1 MNILSI
7 VKHAVGVST
16 SVGSGILVT
25 NIAKAFL
32 PPEQKILSKIATTT
46 ATVVLGSMLGDAAAT
61 YTDKVFTDVKKA
73 VQESNEVLRTEA
85 NKDEKD
91 AQ

>member
-7 VKHAVGVST
+7 VKHTIGIST
-16 SVGSGILVT
+16 SIGSGILVT

-32 PPEQKILSKIATTT
+32 PPNQKLLSKITTTT
-46 ATVVLGSMLGDAAAT
+46 ATAVLGSMLGDAAAS
-61 YTDKVFTDVKKA
+61 YTDKIFNDVKKA
-73 VQESNEVLRTEA
+73 VQESNEALTT

-91 AQ
+91 EQ